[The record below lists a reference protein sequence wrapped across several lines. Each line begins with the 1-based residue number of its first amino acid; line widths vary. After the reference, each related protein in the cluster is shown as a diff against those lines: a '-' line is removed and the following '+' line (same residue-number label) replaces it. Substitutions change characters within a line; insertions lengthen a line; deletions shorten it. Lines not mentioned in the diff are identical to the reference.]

1 MEAKNAKAWKR
12 IAKVYAD
19 ENKRM
24 RRDISTLCEIFS
36 SDYDHWSE
44 RKTHHLVE
52 SILKVLEGPDD
63 PALLS
68 GFLRAVTI
76 TSMVEGLEEQSD
88 S

>member
-1 MEAKNAKAWKR
+1 MEIEATSWKR

-24 RRDISTLCEIFS
+24 RRDISALCEMFS
-36 SDYDHWSE
+36 SEYDYWSE

-63 PALLS
+63 PVLLD
-68 GFLRAVTI
+68 GFLKAVSI
-76 TSMVEGLEEQSD
+76 TRVAGFEEQSD

>member
-76 TSMVEGLEEQSD
+76 TSAIGLEEQSD
-88 S
+88 P

>member
-24 RRDISTLCEIFS
+24 RRDISALCEMFS
-36 SDYDHWSE
+36 SEYDYWSE

-63 PALLS
+63 PVLLD
-68 GFLRAVTI
+68 GFLKAVSI
-76 TSMVEGLEEQSD
+76 TRVAGFEEQSD